1 MQSYQ
6 LIRSRRRTIALEIS
20 REGCL
25 IVRAPLR
32 VSQSYLDD
40 VIQRRQAWISQHLNK
55 IIQRQRLLPAKQF
68 VSGESFLYLGQTYP
82 LRLIQYPVGNK
93 NFCSLQFT
101 NNEFLLA
108 ESVRASARGIW
119 QRWYKTQ
126 AQKII
131 SQRVGD
137 FAKQFGFQYAKV
149 KITQAKKRWG
159 SCSPKGNLNFSWRL
173 VMAPPNVIDYV
184 VVHELAHLKIK
195 NHQRAFWQSVE
206 QILPDY
212 RSRRAW
218 LKQNEHLLNGF

>member
-1 MQSYQ
+1 MQPYQ

-20 REGCL
+20 QNGCL

-40 VIQRRQAWISQHLNK
+40 VIKRKQTWISQHLNK
-55 IIQRQRLLPAKQF
+55 TIQRQQFSPAKQF
-68 VSGESFLYLGQTYP
+68 VSGEGFLYLGQSYP
-82 LRLIQYPVGNK
+82 LRLTNYNTAEG
-93 NFCSLQFT
+93 QFT
-101 NNEFLLA
+101 GNEFLLA
-108 ESVRASARGIW
+108 ESVQASARGIW
-119 QRWYKTQ
+119 RHWYKTQ

-137 FAKQFGFQYAKV
+137 LAGQFDFKYAKV

-159 SCSPKGNLNFSWRL
+159 SCSPKSNLNFSWRL
-173 VMAPPNVIDYV
+173 IMAPLDVIDYV
-184 VVHELAHLKIK
+184 VVHEIAHLKIK

-218 LKQNEHLLNGF
+218 LKQNEHLLDGF